1 METIGK
7 IRRRHKVK
15 GESISAI
22 ARDLNLSRNTV
33 KKYLNAEVDPV
44 YQRDRQP
51 APKLGALQPV
61 LETWLD
67 QDSQRPKRERRTAQR
82 LFEDLQREGYAGAYD
97 SVQRYVKH
105 WKIQRPGAS
114 QDAFVPLVFA
124 AGDACQFDWSHE
136 HVILGGAA
144 QVVKLAHFRLAH
156 SRQMFLAAYPRE
168 SQEMVFDAHNR
179 AFAFFGG
186 VPVRMIYDNPKTIVE
201 SIFSGKERQFN
212 RRFLALASHY
222 LFEPVACTPASG
234 WEKGQ
239 VENQVGNVRE
249 WLFTPILH
257 FDTLED
263 LNVWLETRCT
273 ELAKRPH
280 PTWKERPISEVFAEE
295 QPCLR
300 PITATFDGYFEQTL
314 RVSSTCLVSHDRN
327 RYSVPAEHAGQ
338 RVSLRANANR
348 IRVVADGKLIAEHV
362 RHFGRERLI
371 LDPWHY
377 LSVLEK
383 KLGALRNGAPF
394 QDWALPASIGTV
406 KDKLLKSP
414 QGDRAFVEVLLAM
427 RSHGA
432 DLVTVACEL
441 ALEQGVVSAPVILN
455 HMHRLLSP
463 AKPDPITVSTALAL
477 AIEPVADCARY
488 DSLRGGTPPCWLN

>member
-15 GESISAI
+15 GESISSI

-33 KKYLNAEVDPV
+33 KKYLNTESDPA
-44 YQRDRQP
+44 YQRERQP
-51 APKLGALQPV
+51 APKLGAFQTT
-61 LETWLD
+61 LEAWLE
-67 QDSQRPKRERRTAQR
+67 QDGQRQKRERRTAQR

-97 SVQRYVKH
+97 SVQRFVKH
-105 WKIQRPGAS
+105 WKAQRPGAR
-114 QDAFVPLVFA
+114 QDAFVPLVYA

-136 HVILGGAA
+136 HVILGGVA

-186 VPVRMIYDNPKTIVE
+186 APVRMIYDNPRTIVDA
-201 SIFSGKERQFN
+201 IFSGKARQFN

-249 WLFTPILH
+249 WLFAPAPR
-257 FDTLED
+257 FGTLAD
-263 LNVWLETRCT
+263 LNAWLEIRCT
-273 ELAKRPH
+273 ELAGRPH
-280 PTWKERPISEVFAEE
+280 PTWKERSIADLFAEE

-300 PITATFDGYFEQTL
+300 PITAPFDGYFEQTS
-314 RVSSTCLVSHDRN
+314 RVSSTCLVSYDRN

-338 RVSLRANANR
+338 RISVRADANR
-348 IRVVADGKLIAEHV
+348 IRVVADGKLIAEHP
-362 RHFGRERLI
+362 RHFSRERLI

-377 LSVLEK
+377 LPVLEK
-383 KLGALRNGAPF
+383 KPGALRNGAPF
-394 QDWALPASIGTV
+394 QDWALPASIGAV

-414 QGDRAFVEVLLAM
+414 QGDRAFVEVLLTM
-427 RSHGA
+427 RQYGA

-441 ALEQGVVSAPVILN
+441 ALEQGTVSASVILN

-463 AKPDPITVSTALAL
+463 AKPEPISVSTALTL
-477 AIEPVADCARY
+477 DIEPAADCGRY
-488 DSLRGGTPPCWLN
+488 DSLRGGVPCWLN

>member
-15 GESISAI
+15 GESISSI

-33 KKYLNAEVDPV
+33 KKYLNAESDPV
-44 YQRDRQP
+44 YQRSHQP
-51 APKLGALQPV
+51 APKLGAIQSV
-61 LETWLD
+61 LETWLA
-67 QDSQRPKRERRTAQR
+67 QDAQRPKRERRTAQR

-97 SVQRYVKH
+97 SVQRFVKA
-105 WKIQRPGAS
+105 WKAQRPGAS

-124 AGDACQFDWSHE
+124 PGDACQFDWSHE
-136 HVILGGAA
+136 HVILGGVH
-144 QVVKLAHFRLAH
+144 QVIKLAHFRLAH

-186 VPVRMIYDNPKTIVE
+186 VPLRMIYDNPKTIVE
-201 SIFSGKERQFN
+201 SIFSGKDRQFN

-249 WLFTPILH
+249 WLFTPIPR
-257 FDTLED
+257 FDTQAD
-263 LNVWLETRCT
+263 LNAWLEVRCV
-273 ELAKRPH
+273 ELAGRPH
-280 PTWKERPISEVFAEE
+280 PTWKERAIAEVYAEE
-295 QPCLR
+295 KACLR
-300 PITATFDGYFEQTL
+300 PITAPFDGYFEQTL
-314 RVSSTCLVSHDRN
+314 RVSSTCLASYDRN

-338 RVSLRANANR
+338 RVSVRADASR
-348 IRVVADGKLIAEHV
+348 IRVVADGKLVAEHV
-362 RHFGRERLI
+362 RCFSRERLI

-377 LSVLEK
+377 LPVLEK
-383 KLGALRNGAPF
+383 KPGALRNGAPF
-394 QDWALPASIGTV
+394 QDWALPASIGAV
-406 KDKLLKSP
+406 KDRLLKSP

-427 RSHGA
+427 RGHGV

-441 ALEQGVVSAPVILN
+441 ALEQGAVSSAVILN
-455 HMHRLLSP
+455 HVHRLLTP
-463 AKPDPITVSTALAL
+463 AKPEPVTVSAALAL
-477 AIEPVADCARY
+477 AVEPAADCSRY
-488 DSLRGGTPPCWLN
+488 DSLRGGVPCWLN

>member
-1 METIGK
+1 METIVK

-15 GESISAI
+15 GESISSI

-33 KKYLNAEVDPV
+33 KKYLNTEGGPV
-44 YQRDRQP
+44 YQRSCQP
-51 APKLGALQPV
+51 TPKLGAIQTV
-61 LETWLD
+61 LETWLE
-67 QDSQRPKRERRTAQR
+67 QDSQRPKRERRTARR

-97 SVQRYVKH
+97 SVQRFVKA
-105 WKIQRPGAS
+105 WKAQRPGAS
-114 QDAFVPLVFA
+114 TDAFVPLVFA
-124 AGDACQFDWSHE
+124 PGDACQFDWSHE
-136 HVILGGAA
+136 HVILGGVA

-186 VPVRMIYDNPKTIVE
+186 VPLRMIYDNPKAIVE
-201 SIFSGKERQFN
+201 TIFSGKDRQFN

-249 WLFTPILH
+249 WLFTPVPR
-257 FDTLED
+257 FDSLMD
-263 LNVWLETRCT
+263 LNAWLEIRCT
-273 ELAKRPH
+273 ELARRPH
-280 PTWKERPISEVFAEE
+280 PTEKERSIAEVFAEE

-300 PITATFDGYFEQTL
+300 PVTAPFDGYFEQTN
-314 RVSSTCLVSHDRN
+314 RVSSTCLVSYDRN
-327 RYSVPAEHAGQ
+327 RYSVPAEYAGQ
-338 RVSLRANANR
+338 RVSVRADATQ
-348 IRVVADGKLIAEHV
+348 IRVVADGKLVAEHA
-362 RHFGRERLI
+362 RHFGREKLI

-377 LSVLEK
+377 LPVLEK
-383 KLGALRNGAPF
+383 KPGALRNGMPF
-394 QDWALPASIGTV
+394 QDWALPAAIGAV
-406 KDKLLKSP
+406 KDKLLRST

-441 ALEQGVVSAPVILN
+441 ALEQGAVSSAVILN
-455 HMHRLLSP
+455 HVHRLLSP
-463 AKPDPITVSTALAL
+463 GKLQPVSVSTALAL
-477 AIEPVADCARY
+477 DIEPVADCGRY
-488 DSLRGGTPPCWLN
+488 DSLRGGASCWLN

>member
-33 KKYLNAEVDPV
+33 KKYLNAEADPA
-44 YQRDRQP
+44 YQRESQP
-51 APKLGALQPV
+51 APKLGAFQAM
-61 LETWLD
+61 LETWLE
-67 QDSQRPKRERRTAQR
+67 QDSQRPKGQRRTAQR

-97 SVQRYVKH
+97 SVQRLVKA
-105 WKIQRPGAS
+105 WKAQRPGAS
-114 QDAFVPLVFA
+114 TDAFVPLVYA

-136 HVILGGAA
+136 QVILGGVA

-186 VPVRMIYDNPKTIVE
+186 VPVRMIYDNPKTIVDAV
-201 SIFSGKERQFN
+201 FTGKARQFN

-249 WLFTPILH
+249 WLFAPAPR
-257 FDTLED
+257 FDTLAE
-263 LNVWLETRCT
+263 LNAWLETRCT
-273 ELAKRPH
+273 ELAQRPH
-280 PTWKERPISEVFAEE
+280 PAWKERPIAEVFIEE

-300 PITATFDGYFEQTL
+300 PITAPFDGYFEQTN
-314 RVSSTCLVSHDRN
+314 RVSSTCLVSYDRN

-338 RVSLRANANR
+338 RVSVRADACR
-348 IRVVADGKLIAEHV
+348 IRVVADGRLVADHA

-383 KLGALRNGAPF
+383 KPGALRNGAPF
-394 QDWALPASIGTV
+394 QDWALPAAIGAV

-427 RSHGA
+427 RQYGA
-432 DLVTVACEL
+432 DLVTVTCEL
-441 ALEQGVVSAPVILN
+441 ALEQGAVSAAVILN
-455 HMHRLLSP
+455 HVHRLLSP
-463 AKPDPITVSTALAL
+463 VKPEPITVPTSLAL
-477 AIEPVADCARY
+477 SIEPVANCERY
-488 DSLRGGTPPCWLN
+488 DNLRGGVPCWLN

>member
-7 IRRRHKVK
+7 IRRRHKIK

-33 KKYLNAEVDPV
+33 KKYLNAEADPV

-51 APKLGALQPV
+51 APKLGALQLV

-82 LFEDLQREGYAGAYD
+82 LFEDLQREGYSGAYD
-97 SVQRYVKH
+97 SVQRFVKA
-105 WKIQRPGAS
+105 WKAQRPGAS
-114 QDAFVPLVFA
+114 QDAFIPLAYA

-136 HVILGGAA
+136 HVILGGVA
-144 QVVKLAHFRLAH
+144 QVVKLAHFRLTH

-186 VPVRMIYDNPKTIVE
+186 VPVRMIYDNPKTIVD
-201 SIFSGKERQFN
+201 SILSGKDRQFN

-249 WLFTPILH
+249 WLFTPILR
-257 FDTLED
+257 FDTLAE
-263 LNVWLETRCT
+263 LNTWLETRCT
-273 ELAKRPH
+273 ELARRPH

-300 PITATFDGYFEQTL
+300 PITALFDGYFEQTN
-314 RVSSTCLVSHDRN
+314 RVSSTCLVSYDRN

-338 RVSLRANANR
+338 QVSVRADANR
-348 IRVVADGKLIAEHV
+348 IRVVADGKLIADHA

-383 KLGALRNGAPF
+383 KPGALRNGAPF
-394 QDWALPASIGTV
+394 QDWSLPAAIGAV

-414 QGDRAFVEVLLAM
+414 HGDRAFVEVLLAM

-441 ALEQGVVSAPVILN
+441 ALEQGVVTATVILN
-455 HMHRLLSP
+455 HMHRLLTPGKP
-463 AKPDPITVSTALAL
+463 APIAVPTALTL
-477 AIEPVADCARY
+477 VIEPAADCGRY
-488 DSLRGGTPPCWLN
+488 DSLRGGVPCWLN

>member
-22 ARDLNLSRNTV
+22 ARDLKLSRNTV
-33 KKYLNAEVDPV
+33 KKYLTAETEPL
-44 YQRDRQP
+44 YQRERQP
-51 APKLGALQPV
+51 APKLGAFQSV
-61 LETWLD
+61 LETWLT

-82 LFEDLQREGYAGAYD
+82 LFEDLQREGYSGAYD
-97 SVQRYVKH
+97 SVQRFVKN
-105 WKIQRPGAS
+105 WKAERPGS
-114 QDAFVPLVFA
+114 GQNAFVPLAFA
-124 AGDACQFDWSHE
+124 PGDACQFDWSHE
-136 HVILGGAA
+136 HVILGGVP
-144 QVVKLAHFRLAH
+144 QVIKLAHFRLTH

-186 VPVRMIYDNPKTIVE
+186 VPNRMIYDNPKTIVE
-201 SIFSGKERQFN
+201 SIFSGKARQFN
-212 RRFLALASHY
+212 RRFLALANHY

-249 WLFTPILH
+249 WLFAPIPR
-257 FDTLED
+257 FATLAD

-280 PTWKERPISEVFAEE
+280 PTWKERSIAALFAEE
-295 QPCLR
+295 KPLLR
-300 PITATFDGYFEQTL
+300 PIEAVFDGYFEQTL
-314 RVSSTCLVSHDRN
+314 RVSSTCLVSYDRN
-327 RYSVPAEHAGQ
+327 RYSVPAEYAGQ
-338 RVSLRANANR
+338 PVSLRADATR
-348 IRVVADGKLIAEHV
+348 IRVVAHGKQVADHV

-377 LSVLEK
+377 LPVLEK
-383 KLGALRNGAPF
+383 KPGALRNGMPF
-394 QDWALPASIGTV
+394 QEWALPVPIGSV

-427 RSHGA
+427 RNHGA

-441 ALEQGVVSAPVILN
+441 ALEQGAVSAAVILN
-455 HMHRLLSP
+455 HEHRLLTP
-463 AKPDPITVSTALAL
+463 VKPEPVTVSTELAL
-477 AIEPVADCARY
+477 AIEPLADCGRY
-488 DSLRGGTPPCWLN
+488 DSLRGGVPCWLN

>member
-44 YQRDRQP
+44 YQRQRQP

-97 SVQRYVKH
+97 SVQRLVKH
-105 WKIQRPGAS
+105 WKNQRPGAS

-136 HVILGGAA
+136 HVILGGVA
-144 QVVKLAHFRLAH
+144 QVVKLAHFRLSH

-201 SIFSGKERQFN
+201 SIFSGKDRQFN

-249 WLFTPILH
+249 WLFTPILR
-257 FDTLED
+257 FDTLAD

-280 PTWKERPISEVFAEE
+280 PTWKERTIAEVFAEE
-295 QPCLR
+295 QPRLR
-300 PITATFDGYFEQTL
+300 PNTMPFDGYFEQTL
-314 RVSSTCLVSHDRN
+314 RVSSTCLVSYDRN

-348 IRVVADGKLIAEHV
+348 IRVVADGKLIAEHA
-362 RHFGRERLI
+362 RQFGRERLI

-383 KLGALRNGAPF
+383 KPGALRNGAPF
-394 QDWALPASIGTV
+394 QDWALPAAIGAV
-406 KDKLLKSP
+406 KDKLLRAP

-427 RSHGA
+427 RSHGT

-441 ALEQGVVSAPVILN
+441 ALEQGTVSAPVILN

-463 AKPDPITVSTALAL
+463 AKPEPITVSTALML
-477 AIEPVADCARY
+477 AIEPAADCTRY
-488 DSLRGGTPPCWLN
+488 DSLRGGVPCWLN

>member
-7 IRRRHKVK
+7 IRRRHKIK

-44 YQRDRQP
+44 YQRELQP

-61 LETWLD
+61 LETWLE

-97 SVQRYVKH
+97 SVQRLVKH
-105 WKIQRPGAS
+105 WKAQRPGRS

-136 HVILGGAA
+136 HVILGGVA

-249 WLFTPILH
+249 WLFTPILR

-280 PTWKERPISEVFAEE
+280 PTWKERPIAEVFAEE

-300 PITATFDGYFEQTL
+300 PIAAPFDGYFEQTL
-314 RVSSTCLVSHDRN
+314 RVSSTCLVSYDRN

-338 RVSLRANANR
+338 RVSVRANADR
-348 IRVVADGKLIAEHV
+348 IRVAADGKLIAEHV

-383 KLGALRNGAPF
+383 KPGALRNGAPF
-394 QDWALPASIGTV
+394 QDWALPAAIGAV

-427 RSHGA
+427 RRYGA

-441 ALEQGVVSAPVILN
+441 ALEQGIVSAPVILN

-463 AKPDPITVSTALAL
+463 AKPEPITVSTALVL
-477 AIEPVADCARY
+477 AIEPAADCKRY
-488 DSLRGGTPPCWLN
+488 DSLRGGVPCWLN